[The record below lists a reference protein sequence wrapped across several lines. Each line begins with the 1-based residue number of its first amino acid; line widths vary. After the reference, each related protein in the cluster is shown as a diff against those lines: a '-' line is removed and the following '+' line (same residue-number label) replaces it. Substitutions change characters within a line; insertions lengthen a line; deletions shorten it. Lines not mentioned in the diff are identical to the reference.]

1 MNRGYS
7 SRFIETVK
15 AADNTK
21 LGVRLGIVCIQN
33 NISAVEVAEFFK
45 VSRMTVY
52 NWFKG
57 KCKVPEVHEDKML
70 KLVEKLS
77 F

>member
-7 SRFIETVK
+7 TKFVEAVK
-15 AADNTK
+15 AGDQSK
-21 LGVRLGIVCIQN
+21 LGVRLAVVCIQN
-33 NISAVEVAEFFK
+33 NISAQEVAEFFK

-52 NWFKG
+52 NWFNG
-57 KCKVPEVHEDKML
+57 KSKVPTAHEDKML

-77 F
+77 M